1 VPNSDSTSQ
10 QRIVSL
16 WLKRISTDRLTRQR
30 PPDPRP
36 LVVAGR
42 RGNADV
48 LVAVDAAAERLG
60 LRTQLPLAEARAMY
74 PDLAVVAEDQAADA
88 RLLESIADGCRR
100 YTPLVAFDAP
110 DGILLDIAGCAHL
123 FGGEAALVD
132 DLVARVNGFGF
143 TVRAG
148 TAGTIGAA
156 WAVARYGENTFIALG
171 GERACLL
178 PLPLKALRLPA
189 ETVAALRRL
198 GFKYIGD
205 IIDMPRAPLAARI
218 GSDVLR
224 QIDRAL
230 SREREALMP
239 RLPVPPYVA
248 EQRFPEP
255 IAREEDVLAVVERL
269 ARRLALMLERR
280 GEGLRHIE
288 LELYRTDGKVVRIA
302 AGTSQAIRDARQVR
316 ALFAERLAAF
326 ADPIDPGFGFDLA
339 RLNVMCA
346 EANPSQQV
354 SLGDS
359 HDETEL
365 ASLIDRLS
373 ARLGTRRVMRL
384 LAQDSHS
391 PELAAVTVPAQA
403 QVPDDGWGDFR
414 HFRETVD
421 LNPRPLRLLPR
432 PESIETVASVPDG
445 PPLRFRWRS
454 ALHEVAA
461 AEGPER
467 IEGVW
472 WSEEGGASKK
482 NLARDYFHVEDGDG
496 RRFWI
501 FRAGLYRDMALGAP
515 APTWFLHGLFG

>member
-1 VPNSDSTSQ
+1 M
-10 QRIVSL
+10 
-16 WLKRISTDRLTRQR
+16 
-30 PPDPRP
+30 
-36 LVVAGR
+36 VAL
-42 RGNADV
+42 N
-48 LVAVDAAAERLG
+48 
-60 LRTQLPLAEARAMY
+60 T
-74 PDLAVVAEDQAADA
+74 
-88 RLLESIADGCRR
+88 
-100 YTPLVAFDAP
+100 P

-123 FGGEAALVD
+123 FGGEAALIA
-132 DLVARVNGFGF
+132 DLVARLRRFGW
-143 TVRAG
+143 RARVG
-148 TAGTIGAA
+148 IAGTIGAA
-156 WAVARYGENTFIALG
+156 WAIAHYADTPFIAPG
-171 GERACLL
+171 GEQAALA
-178 PLPLKALRLPA
+178 PLPLKALRLA
-189 ETVAALRRL
+189 DKTVATL
-198 GFKYIGD
+198 GRVGLKRIGD
-205 IIDMPRAPLAARI
+205 IIDMPRAPLAARF
-218 GSDVLR
+218 GSEVLR
-224 QIDRAL
+224 QLDRAL
-230 SREREALMP
+230 GREREPLTP

-255 IAREEDVLAVVERL
+255 IAREEDVLAVVEHL

-280 GEGLRHIE
+280 GEGLRHIG

-346 EANPSQQV
+346 EASPPQQV

-359 HDETEL
+359 RDETEL
-365 ASLIDRLS
+365 ASLIDCLS
-373 ARLGTRRVMRL
+373 ARLGRHRVMRL

-391 PELAAVTVPAQA
+391 PELAAITVPAQA
-403 QVPDDGWGDFR
+403 KMEDDGWDDFR
-414 HFRETVD
+414 RFREAAD

-432 PESIETVASVPDG
+432 PEPIEAVASVPDG

-454 ALHEVAA
+454 ALHEVTA